1 VPVSEPRPAVAV
13 VLPFHGDSEEA
24 AFALRQLAGLDTRP
38 GDERVLADNTVD
50 NLAGPL
56 ATSGVTV
63 HACSVK
69 RAVYTARNEG
79 AELTSAPW
87 LLFVDADCVLPAD
100 LIDRFFD
107 PPPRPEHGAIAG
119 AVAGLPDQ
127 PRTVSRYVR
136 SRGHLDQ
143 TDLAEHPFGP
153 SAVTANLL
161 VRREA
166 FERIG
171 GFQEL
176 TRSGG
181 DLDFSWRIQK
191 AGYELGL
198 NTAARVG
205 HEHRETVS
213 ALLKQ
218 ARRIGAGSRWL
229 GHRHPGYDA
238 TFRPAFFGRA
248 VLGAVGWPLLLQP
261 ERGAFK
267 ALDALWGL
275 ACDYGM
281 LDSNRPAGTPSGPAR
296 TTVFLREF
304 PLPADPVTA
313 ACGDGAFAGALRVEA
328 ERRPDHAAWPEVR
341 GKVPTA
347 FWEDDAPRDKARGT
361 AALLRRGRR
370 VSPRFAAAAARLR
383 ADGPEAVVLVEPGL
397 EGVARRIADLA
408 GMPAERLESLPED
421 RTAAAR
427 RIAG

>member
-1 VPVSEPRPAVAV
+1 MSDRRPAVAV

-24 AFALRQLAGLDTRP
+24 AFALRQLEGLATMP

-50 NLAGPL
+50 NVAGSLAP
-56 ATSGVTV
+56 AGVTV
-63 HACSVK
+63 HSCRVK

-100 LIDRFFD
+100 LLDSYFD
-107 PPPRPEHGAIAG
+107 PAPRPGQGAIAG
-119 AVAGLPDQ
+119 AVEGLPDQ
-127 PRTVSRYVR
+127 PRLVSRYVR

-143 TDLAEHPFGP
+143 TDLADHPFGP
-153 SAVTANLL
+153 TAVTANLL

-181 DLDFSWRIQK
+181 DLDFSWRIQN

-198 NTAARVG
+198 NPAAAVG
-205 HEHRETVS
+205 HDHRETVS

-229 GHRHPGYDA
+229 GRRHPGYDA

-248 VLGAVGWPLLLQP
+248 ALGAVAWPLLLQP

-267 ALDALWGL
+267 GLDGLWAL

-281 LDSNRPAGTPSGPAR
+281 LESNRPVGTPTGPAR
-296 TTVFLREF
+296 TVVVVSEF
-304 PLPADPVTA
+304 PVPGDPVTA
-313 ACGDGAFAGALRVEA
+313 ACVEA
-328 ERRPDHAAWPEVR
+328 ARAGSLRIEAARRPHHAAWSEVR
-341 GKVPTA
+341 GTVPIA
-347 FWEDDAPRDKARGT
+347 LWEDDAPGDTARAT
-361 AALLRRGRR
+361 FALLRRGRR
-370 VSPRFAAAAARLR
+370 VRPSVAAAAARLR
-383 ADGPEAVVLVEPGL
+383 ADDPQGVVLVEPAL
-397 EGVARRIADLA
+397 AAVARRIAQVA
-408 GMPAERLESLPED
+408 GLPPERLQPLPED
-421 RTAAAR
+421 RAAAAR